1 MSAPETVVVVG
12 AGQGGVQIAASLR
25 EEGFGGEIILV
36 GEEPGLPYHRPPL
49 SKAYLTGKSDADSLS
64 LRAEDFYR
72 ERRIQRRPG
81 VRVEAIDRTSRRVRL
96 STGANLGYDHL
107 VLATGARNR
116 ALPVPG
122 AELDGVLQLRTL
134 QDAEAIRQRLGDARH
149 IVVVGAGFI
158 GLEVAAV
165 AAERRVG
172 VTVVEAT
179 GRPMSR
185 ALSLPMS
192 EFFRQAHERSG
203 IRLECGAVV
212 MRIIGENGRAAGV
225 QTADGRVFPA
235 DLVLVAIGIVP
246 NVELAANAGLAVG
259 NGIIVDEYLLT
270 EDPALSAI
278 GDCAIYP
285 SVFAAGGPIRL
296 ESVQNTVD
304 HARCVGAR
312 IAGRAAPY
320 TAMPWFWSD
329 QGPLKLQIA
338 GVPAAHR
345 MAVLRGDPASGAFS
359 VFCFDDGRLAS
370 VESVN
375 KPADHVAARRLIAGI
390 PLTPDEAADPAF
402 DLKSRAQSVPVVAG
416 TAGTWIG
423 SARKRS

>member
-12 AGQGGVQIAASLR
+12 AGQGGVQVAASLR

-81 VRVEAIDRTSRRVRL
+81 ERVEAIDRTSRHVRL
-96 STGANLGYDHL
+96 STGAKLGYDHL

-116 ALPVPG
+116 ALPVTG

-165 AAERRVG
+165 AAERRLD

-212 MRIIGENGRAAGV
+212 MRIIGENGRA
-225 QTADGRVFPA
+225 
-235 DLVLVAIGIVP
+235 
-246 NVELAANAGLAVG
+246 
-259 NGIIVDEYLLT
+259 
-270 EDPALSAI
+270 
-278 GDCAIYP
+278 
-285 SVFAAGGPIRL
+285 
-296 ESVQNTVD
+296 
-304 HARCVGAR
+304 
-312 IAGRAAPY
+312 
-320 TAMPWFWSD
+320 
-329 QGPLKLQIA
+329 
-338 GVPAAHR
+338 
-345 MAVLRGDPASGAFS
+345 
-359 VFCFDDGRLAS
+359 
-370 VESVN
+370 
-375 KPADHVAARRLIAGI
+375 
-390 PLTPDEAADPAF
+390 
-402 DLKSRAQSVPVVAG
+402 
-416 TAGTWIG
+416 
-423 SARKRS
+423 